1 MIAMTIIII
10 LINLFRPGEVKQVG
24 SAQDPGCDLARG
36 QLPYLILA
44 INCKLLKFLYLIKH
58 CDQS

>member
-44 INCKLLKFLYLIKH
+44 INCKL
-58 CDQS
+58 